1 MKNIVTILFVFSTLN
16 VAAQHAIIPA
26 SHNPYNIDY
35 QKHVGYILL
44 NNGEKITGIFQY
56 DFWEF
61 PNYNLK
67 LFSENGKGLKRYKIK
82 NIESVVLAGSDTTLT
97 NKDSTYFKVLGK
109 HKGFYRQLTFGSLEV
124 YDNFFDVNEK
134 KNLIKPLLFVRFNNQ
149 LHEFNSSEKFI
160 KWMKANYPNKIE
172 RAKNITLEQIVRQ
185 LNGKPPFYSKRTNS

>member
-1 MKNIVTILFVFSTLN
+1 MKKVITVLFVFSTFN
-16 VAAQHAIIPA
+16 VAGQHVVIPA
-26 SHNPYNIDY
+26 SHNPFNIDY
-35 QKHVGYILL
+35 QKHAGYILL

-67 LFSENGKGLKRYKIK
+67 LFSENGKGLKRYKII

-172 RAKNITLEQIVRQ
+172 WDKNITLEGIVRQ
-185 LNGKPPFYSKRTNS
+185 LNGKPPFYNKQTNS